1 MCQVEINAAVIS
13 ASAPSLRPFVGWVM
27 GGPGR
32 KSGYGSQVHQAVGP
46 WVPPRSSGREAEIT
60 TDVSGSDTNH
70 SESDENIG
78 TKNDIGG
85 DEKSSEV

>member
-1 MCQVEINAAVIS
+1 MYQVEINAAVIS
-13 ASAPSLRPFVGWVM
+13 ASAPSLRPLVSWVM

-32 KSGYGSQVHQAVGP
+32 KSGYGSQVHQTA

-60 TDVSGSDTNH
+60 TDVSGSGTSH

-78 TKNDIGG
+78 IKSDIGG
-85 DEKSSEV
+85 DEKSGEV